1 MWRAGDGVTYDLP
14 GELTVEG
21 DGPVRTVVINRPA
34 ELNAVNQALHW
45 ALANVWQRL
54 AADRAARVV
63 IVTGAGP
70 AFCAGGDLAWVTS
83 FLDDPA
89 ARRVSLRDGAPII
102 VETLRFPLQLI

>member
-45 ALANVWQRL
+45 ALANVWRQL

-63 IVTGAGP
+63 ILTGAGR
-70 AFCAGGDLAWVTS
+70 AFCAAGALHWITS
-83 FLDDPA
+83 LPHHPPP
-89 ARRVSLRDGAPII
+89 RD
-102 VETLRFPLQLI
+102 ETLPNAPQHIHATPP